1 MGFFHIRSSIKWNVT
16 KVDKYLLVRLV
27 NTWNDAA
34 AVSTEAILVL
44 NLVIMVINV
53 FLQAV
58 NITRELMA
66 GKIIWEWLNR
76 ILIKSP

>member
-1 MGFFHIRSSIKWNVT
+1 MGFSHIRSSIKWNVT

-44 NLVIMVINV
+44 NLVIMVRNG

-58 NITRELMA
+58 NITSKFIA
-66 GKIIWEWLNR
+66 
-76 ILIKSP
+76 PD